1 MDKNVYNEPLYRLNH
16 IQKDLTERNVVMK
29 KGQIVPVLGFLVFPL
44 SFKDYSQ
51 AHFLPT
57 NILKKSNLNLTPLRH
72 FEFLQNNK
80 TIDVIDVPKT
90 YTDSPILQKSKENF
104 LKNMKVFFYQQDL
117 SYEDRDK
124 TENMDTFLKQI
135 FPKNKRF
142 N

>member
-1 MDKNVYNEPLYRLNH
+1 M
-16 IQKDLTERNVVMK
+16 
-29 KGQIVPVLGFLVFPL
+29 
-44 SFKDYSQ
+44 
-51 AHFLPT
+51 
-57 NILKKSNLNLTPLRH
+57 NLTPLRH

-135 FPKNKRF
+135 FPKIKDLIESLSFDGCVSYERVLHELQPFLLNINILHLNNIKKINEIIEQEILYYRKKMRH
-142 N
+142 